1 MLHELKLTHDT
12 DEVCVCV
19 GGVTVNTIRN
29 KNFCLKLCCAFELS
43 IHKGILKK
51 GKQHN
56 SFQH

>member
-12 DEVCVCV
+12 DEGGG

-43 IHKGILKK
+43 IHQGILKK
-51 GKQHN
+51 RKQHN